1 MASDSGVFSVWMKDE
16 DSDNVGTSE
25 EDYQIAYVR
34 SWQSDRGSG
43 AVTIEISKNDDL
55 LAVGFKNNDIATFDL
70 TQIIP

>member
-1 MASDSGVFSVWMKDE
+1 MASHTGVFSVWMKVE

-43 AVTIEISKNDDL
+43 AVTFEIS
-55 LAVGFKNNDIATFDL
+55 
-70 TQIIP
+70 